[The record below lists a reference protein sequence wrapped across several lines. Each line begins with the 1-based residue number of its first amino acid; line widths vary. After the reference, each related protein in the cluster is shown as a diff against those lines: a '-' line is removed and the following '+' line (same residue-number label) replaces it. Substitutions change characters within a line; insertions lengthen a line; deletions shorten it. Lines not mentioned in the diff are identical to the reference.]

1 MSDSHEC
8 PTCKIIGLPILPLR
22 YALAWAGDDVVEG
35 KRAPDLGLPF
45 DVSDYPPLG
54 TDNAKYTLRLLRGGY
69 LYVYDEARRQWSA
82 YEVAPGGQ
90 LYAFDMA
97 EGPVLGASAQDVV
110 CSRSGARSLARCI
123 QVKDAAKA
131 GKLWL
136 VHSDTQ
142 WTTDVLKRHEE
153 SEYRALHMRC
163 IDVGA
168 WFRAK
173 GRKTQKHLALLEGVF
188 DSVSEY
194 ALKASPKSY
203 FNAGNADGAGKTAGT
218 ASISG
223 VTVTP
228 EPAFMFSPYDFAALD
243 RSDFS
248 GVLWGETPN
257 QPVSRDPYAMVAL
270 GDPVGL
276 TAEVGAL
283 MNDRLAGFLA
293 EPGRARPLAASAAIQ
308 QLRETVEHQTVLKSV
323 NTTDAVSS
331 DIGSY
336 ADARGGMGAGDL
348 VRENVDLDANDLK
361 KIRAN
366 AWASSGYLERYNEA
380 ARESWQAQHDSELRV
395 IDETII
401 APLARVHVILLEST
415 KLRVHLQCNYDPDD
429 ALSGAGYLGVVLSCI
444 VDTQDKLPQ
453 AELYGRWLE
462 SSPQDK
468 NNLLLRAY
476 LLNQDRLAEQVARSA
491 ESAVKIGWSELQ
503 WSNLFGL
510 YGEAVK
516 PGGDGVNTLVA
527 TLIKQTMGP
536 FAKVLG
542 RVVDAP
548 TKLYGLVAWG
558 VAGKVPLEKVT
569 LASKTSGQIVREVML
584 AMERATGQRPRY
596 QAIHAELRRLQI
608 LGLNTRQSR
617 SDIAFVGV
625 RQDSTLVSSANYRM
639 ERNGFIGNKLGN
651 WRSVID
657 TDLRTGLAGSLLSAV
672 ALATVYKKAVG
683 SMMHERDESW
693 ARVVFTSVGVVGG
706 SLELAG
712 KQVERVGNA
721 VPRFMRWSAIGTIVA
736 NLGRAFSAI
745 GGILISVVDF
755 TRAWREKQRG
765 NEKMATLYFISGA
778 AGLGLSVAI
787 LAGSLLFSVFFLVA
801 LVVVTLIIMIDGDN
815 SKHAWLERCYWGRL
829 ESERYEDDVTESREY
844 QLAIGVS

>member
-1 MSDSHEC
+1 MSASHEC
-8 PTCKIIGLPILPLR
+8 PVCKIIGLPILPLR

-35 KRAPDLGLPF
+35 RRAPDLQAPF
-45 DVSDYPPLG
+45 DVSDYPSLG
-54 TDNAKYTLRLLRGGY
+54 TEKAKYTLRLLRGGY
-69 LYVYDEARRQWSA
+69 LYAYDEARKQWSA

-90 LYAFDMA
+90 LYAFDIA
-97 EGPVLGASAQDVV
+97 EGPALGESAKDVM

-123 QVKDAAKA
+123 QVKDAANA

-136 VHSDTQ
+136 AHSDTQ
-142 WTTDVLKRHEE
+142 WTVEVRSRHEE
-153 SEYRALHMRC
+153 SGYRAMHMRC

-168 WFRAK
+168 WFRGK
-173 GRKTQKHLALLEGVF
+173 GKKGQKHLALLQGVF

-194 ALKASPKSY
+194 ALKASSKLY
-203 FNAGNADGAGKTAGT
+203 FSQSEADGSSKVAGAS
-218 ASISG
+218 SISG
-223 VTVTP
+223 VNVTP

-248 GVLWGETPN
+248 GLLWAGSPNETLSP
-257 QPVSRDPYAMVAL
+257 DPYAMVAL

-293 EPGRARPLAASAAIQ
+293 EPDRVRPLAASAAIQ
-308 QLRETVEHQTVLKSV
+308 QLRETVEHQAVLKSV
-323 NTTDAVSS
+323 DTMDTLSS
-331 DIGSY
+331 DMGGY

-348 VRENVDLDANDLK
+348 MRDNLSLDVSDLK

-366 AWASSGYLERYNEA
+366 AWASNGYSERYDEV
-380 ARESWQAQHDSELRV
+380 ARNSWQSKHDSELKV
-395 IDETII
+395 IDETVI
-401 APLARVHVILLEST
+401 APLARVHVTLLEST
-415 KLRVHLQCNYDPDD
+415 KLQVHLQCNYDRDD
-429 ALSGAGYLGVVLSCI
+429 ALSGAGYLGAVLSCI
-444 VDTQDKLPQ
+444 ADTQDKLPQ
-453 AELYGRWLE
+453 AALYERWLE

-468 NNLLLRAY
+468 NNLLLRAM
-476 LLNQDRLAEQVARSA
+476 LFNQDKLAEQVAKSA
-491 ESAVKIGWSELQ
+491 ENAVKIGWSELQ

-516 PGGDGVNTLVA
+516 PDNHGVNLLLA

-536 FAKVLG
+536 VAKILG

-558 VAGKVPLEKVT
+558 MAGKVPLEKVT
-569 LASKTSGQIVREVML
+569 LAGKTSGQIVREVML
-584 AMERATGQRPRY
+584 ALERATGQRPRY

-608 LGLNTRQSR
+608 LGLNTRQQR
-617 SDIAFVGV
+617 SDITFVGV
-625 RQDSTLVSSANYRM
+625 RQDSSLVSSAHYRV

-657 TDLRTGLAGSLLSAV
+657 TDLRVGLAGSLLSAV
-672 ALATVYKKAVG
+672 ALGTVYKKAVG

-712 KQVERVGNA
+712 KQVERVGSA
-721 VPRFMRWSAIGTIVA
+721 TPRFMRWSAVGTIVA
-736 NLGRAFSAI
+736 NMGRAFSAI

-787 LAGSLLFSVFFLVA
+787 LAGSLLFSVVFLVA
-801 LVVVTLIIMIDGDN
+801 LAIVTLAIMIDGDN
-815 SKHAWLERCYWGRL
+815 SRHAWLERCYWGRL
-829 ESERYEDDVTESREY
+829 TSERYEDASIEGREY

>member
-1 MSDSHEC
+1 MSASHEC
-8 PTCKIIGLPILPLR
+8 PTCKVVGLPIMPLR
-22 YALAWAGDDVVEG
+22 YALAWAGEDVTEEG
-35 KRAPDLGLPF
+35 QAPDLQAPF

-54 TDNAKYTLRLLRGGY
+54 TGKVKYTLRLLRGGF
-69 LYVYDEARRQWSA
+69 LYVYDEGRRQWSA

-90 LYAFDMA
+90 LYAFDIA
-97 EGPVLGASAQDVV
+97 DGPALGESANEVM

-123 QVKDAAKA
+123 QVKDAANA

-136 VHSDTQ
+136 VHSDTL
-142 WTTDVLKRHEE
+142 WTADVRLRHEE
-153 SEYRALHMRC
+153 SDYRAMHMRC

-168 WFRAK
+168 WFRGK
-173 GRKTQKHLALLEGVF
+173 GKEAQKHLSLLRGVF

-194 ALKASPKSY
+194 ALKAAPKAY
-203 FNAGNADGAGKTAGT
+203 FSQSHADGFSKVAGAT
-218 ASISG
+218 SING
-223 VTVTP
+223 VSVTP

-248 GVLWGETPN
+248 GLLWGESPS
-257 QPVSRDPYAMVAL
+257 QPVSQDPYAMVAL

-276 TAEVGAL
+276 TAEVAAL
-283 MNDRLAGFLA
+283 MNDRLEGFLA
-293 EPGRARPLAASAAIQ
+293 EPDRVRPLAASAAIQ
-308 QLRETVEHQTVLKSV
+308 QLRETVEHQAVLKSV
-323 NTTDAVSS
+323 DTMDTLSS
-331 DIGSY
+331 DMGDY
-336 ADARGGMGAGDL
+336 ADARGGMGAGGL
-348 VRENVDLDANDLK
+348 VRDNLSLDASDLK

-366 AWASSGYLERYNEA
+366 AWASNGYSGRYDEA
-380 ARESWQAQHDSELRV
+380 ARDSWQSKHNSELKV
-395 IDETII
+395 IDETVI
-401 APLARVHVILLEST
+401 APLARVHVTLLEST
-415 KLRVHLQCNYDPDD
+415 KLQVHLQCNYDPKD
-429 ALSGAGYLGVVLSCI
+429 ALSGAGYLGVILSCI
-444 VDTQDKLPQ
+444 ADTQDKVPQ
-453 AELYGRWLE
+453 AELYERWLE

-468 NNLLLRAY
+468 NNLLLRAM
-476 LLNQDRLAEQVARSA
+476 LFNQDKLAEQVVRSA
-491 ESAVKIGWSELQ
+491 ENAVKIGWSELQ

-510 YGEAVK
+510 YGEAIK
-516 PGGDGVNTLVA
+516 PDSHGVNMLLA

-536 FAKVLG
+536 VAKILG

-558 VAGKVPLEKVT
+558 IAGKVPLEKVN
-569 LASKTSGQIVREVML
+569 LSGKTSGQIVREVML

-608 LGLNTRQSR
+608 LGLNTRQQR
-617 SDIAFVGV
+617 SDITFIGV
-625 RQDSTLVSSANYRM
+625 RQDSSLVSSTHYRV

-657 TDLRTGLAGSLLSAV
+657 TDLRVGLAGSLLSAV
-672 ALATVYKKAVG
+672 ALGTVYKKAVG

-693 ARVVFTSVGVVGG
+693 ARFMFSSVGVVGG

-721 VPRFMRWSAIGTIVA
+721 TPRFMRWSAVGTIVA
-736 NLGRAFSAI
+736 NMGRAFSAI

-765 NEKMATLYFISGA
+765 NEKMATLYFISGV
-778 AGLGLSVAI
+778 AGLGLSIAV

-801 LVVVTLIIMIDGDN
+801 LVIVTLAIMIDGDN

-829 ESERYEDDVTESREY
+829 TSERYEDVDVESREY
-844 QLAIGVS
+844 QLAIGIS